1 VSSAVPLLRTSP
13 GQVNNQQRARRRGT
27 TMIACCESSKQ
38 RAGGVAVSLRNI
50 PEDKVGLL
58 LLLGRPS
65 RQHASEYC
73 LEA

>member
-1 VSSAVPLLRTSP
+1 
-13 GQVNNQQRARRRGT
+13 
-27 TMIACCESSKQ
+27 MIACCESSKQ

-58 LLLGRPS
+58 LLLLLGRPS
-65 RQHASEYC
+65 RQHAAEYC